1 MTRAKRLLWISAA
14 KNGPFSLSTFQPSQ
28 KGNLQE
34 KTACPV
40 IDTLQKQFPQSVM
53 KC

>member
-1 MTRAKRLLWISAA
+1 MTRAKRLLWLAA
-14 KNGPFSLSTFQPSQ
+14 EKNGPFRWSTFQTNQ

-40 IDTLQKQFPQSVM
+40 IDALQKQFPQSVM
-53 KC
+53 EC